1 VITGFVTSEVEAV
14 IRLSVYGS
22 PGQVHDINGVID
34 TGFDGSLTIPPEMI
48 AELNLHWRR
57 RGQGILADG
66 TARVFDI
73 YRATVDWDGEQ
84 RHVDVHEANAT
95 PLVGMAL
102 MRGFEL
108 RIQVVDGGTVIIE
121 SLP

>member
-1 VITGFVTSEVEAV
+1 MITGFVTSEVEAV
-14 IRLSVYGS
+14 IRLSVHGS

-34 TGFDGSLTIPPEMI
+34 TGFDGSLTIPPEVI
-48 AELNLHWRR
+48 AELNLDWRR
-57 RGQGILADG
+57 RGHGILADG
-66 TARVFDI
+66 TERVFDI
-73 YRATVDWDGEQ
+73 YRATVDLDGEQ
-84 RHVDVHEANAT
+84 RRVDVHEANAT